1 MSDYISKSAVIK
13 LIESKMTDGC
23 LGTEDDTFIGG
34 HGLVDDIS
42 DLPTLDEKEI
52 IRKHF
57 ERVVERL
64 DALKKVEEN
73 RADECDENGFGDG
86 EEIYSD
92 GCSQGRFEAF
102 GQSIQVVKKEG
113 GIE

>member
-1 MSDYISKSAVIK
+1 MSDYISKQEAIQKVTEVELQDGTFADAKIK
-13 LIESKMTDGC
+13 
-23 LGTEDDTFIGG
+23 IGA
-34 HGLVDDIS
+34 IK
-42 DLPTLDEKEI
+42 TLNEKEI
-52 IRKHF
+52 IRKPF
-57 ERVVERL
+57 EKVVERL

-102 GQSIQVVKKEG
+102 GQSIQVVKEEG